1 MILVFGLT
9 HAIITLV
16 VSRHPVPT
24 FGTAIATGG
33 GVAKAAADAKPGI
46 CAT

>member
-9 HAIITLV
+9 HAIITFV
-16 VSRHPVPT
+16 VSRHPVPIT
-24 FGTAIATGG
+24 IIVIATGG
-33 GVAKAAADAKPGI
+33 GVAKVAAAVKHGT